1 MNFELV
7 RKPETKTNIK
17 KMEKESPKMERY
29 KKWRTQSVNVIL

>member
-7 RKPETKTNIK
+7 RKPETNTK
-17 KMEKESPKMERY
+17 KMEKESPKMERS